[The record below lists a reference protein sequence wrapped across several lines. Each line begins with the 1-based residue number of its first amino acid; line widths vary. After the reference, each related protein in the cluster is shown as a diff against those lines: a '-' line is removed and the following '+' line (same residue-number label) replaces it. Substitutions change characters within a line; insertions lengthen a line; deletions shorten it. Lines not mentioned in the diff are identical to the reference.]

1 MRRGRI
7 GDFMKYKSSEIR
19 HRFGFIPRTRCL
31 DRSFFRL
38 RSSASL
44 ILLSCFSLFLLYIGV
59 ASAGGGT
66 SEAPTGFDNLTNGF
80 ISQQAYDS
88 ARVVFDQPETVA
100 TGLGPIYNGQSCF
113 ECHGNPVSGGNSRKS
128 VLRAG
133 HEDATTG
140 LFVPA
145 PGGTLMHVYAIN
157 PAIDIRPPDNE
168 NVRSSRKA
176 TSVLGDGYVEA
187 IDDSTLLAIADS
199 QREKSNG
206 LIAGVAVM
214 VPVAE
219 AGNILRVGRFG
230 WKSQHASI
238 VSFSADAYINEEGI
252 TNRYFPEENTAL
264 GKSVAQYKSLADPE
278 DERHSDGFSHL
289 DRFVNFIRA
298 TKAPPRDEKL
308 ASTPDARAGE
318 RVFEQ
323 IGCGICHV
331 SSIRTAAAG
340 TKINGG
346 QYQVPEVLGDKVI
359 HPYSDFLLHTLGT
372 GDGIPVQSG
381 GQLTANKMR
390 TAPLWGLRTRPELMH
405 DGASPTPER
414 AILRHSGEAQSVIN
428 EFRELPPQQKKELLT
443 FLSSL

>member
-1 MRRGRI
+1 
-7 GDFMKYKSSEIR
+7 MKYESSEIKR
-19 HRFGFIPRTRCL
+19 TSRSIPHNL
-31 DRSFFRL
+31 RL
-38 RSSASL
+38 GKRVLASNSASL
-44 ILLSCFSLFLLYIGV
+44 LILFSCFALFLLFIGV
-59 ASAGGGT
+59 AAAGGGAD
-66 SEAPTGFDNLTNGF
+66 EALAGFDNLTNGF
-80 ISQQAYDS
+80 VSQAAYDS
-88 ARVVFDQPETVA
+88 ARAIFEKPETA
-100 TGLGPIYNGQSCF
+100 ASGLGPIYNGQSCL
-113 ECHGNPVSGGNSRKS
+113 ECHRNPVSGGNSKNS

-133 HEDATTG
+133 HEDPTTG

-145 PGGTLMHVYAIN
+145 PGGTLMHVHAIN
-157 PAIDIRPPDNE
+157 PAIDLRPPDNE
-168 NVRSSRKA
+168 NVRSTRKA
-176 TSVLGDGYVEA
+176 TSILGDGYVEA

-206 LIAGVAVM
+206 RIAGVAVM
-214 VPVAE
+214 VPIAE

-230 WKSQHASI
+230 WKSQHASV
-238 VSFSADAYINEEGI
+238 VSFSADAYLNEEGI

-308 ASTPDARAGE
+308 AATPDARAGE
-318 RVFEQ
+318 QLFEQ

-331 SSIRTAAAG
+331 SSIRTAPAG
-340 TKINGG
+340 TKVNGG
-346 QYQVPEVLGDKVI
+346 QYQVPEALGDKVI

-372 GDGIPVQSG
+372 GDGIPVLSG
-381 GQLTANKMR
+381 GQSTANKMR

-414 AILRHSGEAQSVIN
+414 AILRHGGEAQSVIA
-428 EFRELPPQQKKELLT
+428 EFLKLSPRQKKELLT

>member
-1 MRRGRI
+1 
-7 GDFMKYKSSEIR
+7 MKYENSEISQGSR
-19 HRFGFIPRTRCL
+19 FIPRIR
-31 DRSFFRL
+31 RSAECFLRL

-44 ILLSCFSLFLLYIGV
+44 ILFSCFALFILCIGV
-59 ASAGGGT
+59 AAAGGG
-66 SEAPTGFDNLTNGF
+66 SGEAPAGFDNLTNGF
-80 ISQQAYDS
+80 ISQQVYDS
-88 ARVVFDQPETVA
+88 ARAIFEQPETVA

-113 ECHGNPVSGGNSRKS
+113 ECHANPVSGGNSRKS

-133 HEDATTG
+133 HADPATG
-140 LFVPA
+140 MFVPA

-157 PAIDIRPPDNE
+157 PAIDIRPPDGE
-168 NVRSSRKA
+168 NIRSNRKA

-187 IDDSTLLAIADS
+187 IDDATLLAIANS

-206 LIAGVAVM
+206 RIAGVAVM
-214 VPVAE
+214 VPIAE

-298 TKAPPRDEKL
+298 TKVPPRDEKL
-308 ASTPDARAGE
+308 AATPDASAGE
-318 RVFEQ
+318 RVFAQ

-331 SSIRTAAAG
+331 SSIRTAPAG

-346 QYQVPEVLGDKVI
+346 QYQVPEAVGDKVI

-381 GQLTANKMR
+381 GQLTAKKMR

-405 DGASPTPER
+405 DGASPTPDR
-414 AILRHSGEAQSVIN
+414 AILRHGGEAQMVIA
-428 EFRELPPQQKKELLT
+428 EFHKLSPQQKKELLT
-443 FLSSL
+443 FLRSL

>member
-1 MRRGRI
+1 
-7 GDFMKYKSSEIR
+7 MKYGSSEISHTSR
-19 HRFGFIPRTRCL
+19 CIPHNLRFGKRVSAL
-31 DRSFFRL
+31 HSF
-38 RSSASL
+38 SL
-44 ILLSCFSLFLLYIGV
+44 LIFVSCFLFFLRFVGV
-59 ASAGGGT
+59 AGAGGA

-80 ISQQAYDS
+80 VSQPVYDS
-88 ARVVFDQPETVA
+88 ARAIFEQPETIA
-100 TGLGPIYNGQSCF
+100 TGLGPIYNGQSCV
-113 ECHGNPVSGGNSRKS
+113 ECHRNPVSGGNSMKS

-133 HEDATTG
+133 HEDPSTG

-145 PGGTLMHVYAIN
+145 PGGTLMHVHAIN
-157 PAIDIRPPDNE
+157 PAIDIRPPDSE
-168 NVRSSRKA
+168 NIRSSRKA
-176 TSVLGDGYVEA
+176 TSILGDGYMEA
-187 IDDSTLLAIADS
+187 IDDSTLLAIANS
-199 QREKSNG
+199 QREKSTG
-206 LIAGVAVM
+206 RIAGVAVM

-230 WKSQHASI
+230 WKSQHASV

-264 GKSVAQYKSLADPE
+264 GKSVAQYKSLTDPE

-308 ASTPDARAGE
+308 AATPDARAGE
-318 RVFEQ
+318 QIFEQ

-331 SSIRTAAAG
+331 SSIRTAPAG

-346 QYQVPEVLGDKVI
+346 QYQVPEALGDKVI

-405 DGASPTPER
+405 DGDSPTPER
-414 AILRHSGEAQSVIN
+414 AILRHGGEAQMVIA
-428 EFRELPPQQKKELLT
+428 EFLKLSPRQKKELLM
-443 FLSSL
+443 FLRSL